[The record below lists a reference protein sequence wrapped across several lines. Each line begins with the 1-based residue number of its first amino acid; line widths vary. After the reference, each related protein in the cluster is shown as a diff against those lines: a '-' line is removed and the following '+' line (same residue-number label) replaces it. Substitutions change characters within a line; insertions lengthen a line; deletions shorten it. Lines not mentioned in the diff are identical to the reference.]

1 MNLGSNPELIH
12 ELRGRIRGNRAL
24 LILVIYLS
32 IIAAVTLLVYAA
44 AASSF
49 SSGIGDPEAGR
60 GIGKAIFITV
70 MTVSLIQVC
79 VITPSLTAGSI
90 AGERERQTYDLLM
103 TTPLSPWQ
111 IVLGKLSSALAF
123 ALLLI
128 FSALPIAGIS
138 LLFGGVSATEL
149 LIGIVGLVITAVC
162 YAAVGL
168 FWSAAMRTTLAATVM
183 AQGSIIFLLLSIP
196 FIFAISS
203 LLVGAW
209 SDTSN
214 WVFIIVMGMLL
225 SMHPFTALGIS
236 AAIIAS
242 GEGTLL
248 ITIPSLQGDLLLPSP
263 WLIYLA
269 ISLLLTF
276 LLLLLT
282 VRMLRP
288 EHEERVEQR
297 MSTKRRGK
305 QAPKLPP
312 S

>member
-1 MNLGSNPELIH
+1 MKPGSNPVLIR

-60 GIGKAIFITV
+60 GIGKAIFITA

-103 TTPLSPWQ
+103 TTLLSPLQ

-128 FSALPIAGIS
+128 FSSLPIAGIS
-138 LLFGGVSATEL
+138 LLFGGVSAAEL
-149 LIGIVGLVITAVC
+149 VIGIVGLVMTAVC

-183 AQGSIIFLLLSIP
+183 AQGSIILLLLGIP
-196 FIFAISS
+196 FLFVISS

-209 SDTSN
+209 SDMSSP
-214 WVFIIVMGMLL
+214 VYILIVGLLL

-236 AAIIAS
+236 AATIAS
-242 GEGTLL
+242 GEDAL
-248 ITIPSLQGDLLLPSP
+248 IVSIPSLQGDLLLPSP
-263 WLIYLA
+263 WLVYLA
-269 ISLLLTF
+269 ISLLLTI
-276 LLLLLT
+276 LMLLLT
-282 VRMLRP
+282 VRMVRP

-297 MSTKRRGK
+297 MTAQKRRE
-305 QAPKLPP
+305 Q
-312 S
+312 

>member
-1 MNLGSNPELIH
+1 MNLSSNPVLIR

-32 IIAAVTLLVYAA
+32 IIATVTLLVYAA

-60 GIGKAIFITV
+60 EIGKAIFITV

-103 TTPLSPWQ
+103 TTLLSPLQ

-128 FSALPIAGIS
+128 FSSLPIAGIS
-138 LLFGGVSATEL
+138 LLFGGVSAAEL
-149 LIGIVGLVITAVC
+149 VIGIVGLVITAVC

-183 AQGSIIFLLLSIP
+183 AQGSIILLLLSIP
-196 FIFAISS
+196 FLFVISS

-209 SDTSN
+209 SDMSSALY
-214 WVFIIVMGMLL
+214 ILAMGLLL

-236 AAIIAS
+236 TAMIAS
-242 GEGTLL
+242 GEDALMVS
-248 ITIPSLQGDLLLPSP
+248 IPSLQGDLLLPSP
-263 WLIYLA
+263 WLVYLI
-269 ISLLLTF
+269 ISLLLT
-276 LLLLLT
+276 LLMLLLT
-282 VRMLRP
+282 VRMVRP

-297 MSTKRRGK
+297 MIARKRREK
-305 QAPKLPP
+305 
-312 S
+312 

>member
-1 MNLGSNPELIH
+1 MNLGSNPVLIR

-103 TTPLSPWQ
+103 TTLLSPLQ

-128 FSALPIAGIS
+128 FSSLPIAGIS
-138 LLFGGVSATEL
+138 LLFGGVSAAEL
-149 LIGIVGLVITAVC
+149 VIGIVGLVMTAVC

-183 AQGSIIFLLLSIP
+183 AQGSIILLLLGIP
-196 FIFAISS
+196 FLFVISS

-209 SDTSN
+209 SDMSSP
-214 WVFIIVMGMLL
+214 VYILIVGLLL

-236 AAIIAS
+236 AATIAS
-242 GEGTLL
+242 GEDALMVS
-248 ITIPSLQGDLLLPSP
+248 IPSLQGDLLLPSP
-263 WLIYLA
+263 WLVYLV
-269 ISLLLTF
+269 ISLLLTI
-276 LLLLLT
+276 LMLLLT
-282 VRMLRP
+282 VRMVRP

-297 MSTKRRGK
+297 LVAQKRRIATK
-305 QAPKLPP
+305 
-312 S
+312 

>member
-1 MNLGSNPELIH
+1 MNLSSNPVLIR

-32 IIAAVTLLVYAA
+32 IIATVTLLVYAA

-60 GIGKAIFITV
+60 EIGKAIFITV

-103 TTPLSPWQ
+103 TTLLSPLQ

-128 FSALPIAGIS
+128 FSSLPIAGIS
-138 LLFGGVSATEL
+138 LLFGGVSAAEL
-149 LIGIVGLVITAVC
+149 VIGIVGLVITAVC

-183 AQGSIIFLLLSIP
+183 AQGSIILLLLSIP
-196 FIFAISS
+196 FLFVISS

-209 SDTSN
+209 SDMSSALY
-214 WVFIIVMGMLL
+214 ILAMGLLL

-236 AAIIAS
+236 AAIIAN
-242 GEGTLL
+242 GEDALMVS
-248 ITIPSLQGDLLLPSP
+248 IPSLQGDLLLPSP
-263 WLIYLA
+263 WLVYLI
-269 ISLLLTF
+269 ISLLLT
-276 LLLLLT
+276 LLMLLLT
-282 VRMLRP
+282 VRMVRP

-297 MSTKRRGK
+297 MIARKRREK
-305 QAPKLPP
+305 
-312 S
+312 

>member
-1 MNLGSNPELIH
+1 MNLSSNPVLIR

-32 IIAAVTLLVYAA
+32 IIATVTLLVYAA

-60 GIGKAIFITV
+60 EIGKAIFITV

-103 TTPLSPWQ
+103 TTLLSPLQ

-128 FSALPIAGIS
+128 FSSLPIAGIS
-138 LLFGGVSATEL
+138 LLFGGVSAAEL
-149 LIGIVGLVITAVC
+149 VIGIVGLVITAVC

-183 AQGSIIFLLLSIP
+183 AQGSIILLLLSIP
-196 FIFAISS
+196 FLFVISS

-209 SDTSN
+209 SDMSSALY
-214 WVFIIVMGMLL
+214 ILAMGLLL

-236 AAIIAS
+236 AAIIAN
-242 GEGTLL
+242 GEDALMVS
-248 ITIPSLQGDLLLPSP
+248 IPSLQGDLLLPSP
-263 WLIYLA
+263 WLVYLI
-269 ISLLLTF
+269 ISLLLTI
-276 LLLLLT
+276 LMLLLT
-282 VRMLRP
+282 VRMVRP

-297 MSTKRRGK
+297 MAAQKRREK
-305 QAPKLPP
+305 
-312 S
+312 

>member
-1 MNLGSNPELIH
+1 MNLSSNPVLIR

-32 IIAAVTLLVYAA
+32 IIATVTLLVYAA

-60 GIGKAIFITV
+60 EIGKAIFITV

-103 TTPLSPWQ
+103 TTLLSPLQ

-128 FSALPIAGIS
+128 FSSLPIAGIS
-138 LLFGGVSATEL
+138 LLFGGVSAAEL
-149 LIGIVGLVITAVC
+149 VIGIVGLVITAVC

-183 AQGSIIFLLLSIP
+183 AQGSIILLLLGIP
-196 FIFAISS
+196 FLFVISS

-209 SDTSN
+209 SDMSSALY
-214 WVFIIVMGMLL
+214 ILAMGLLL

-236 AAIIAS
+236 TAMIAS
-242 GEGTLL
+242 GEDALMVS
-248 ITIPSLQGDLLLPSP
+248 IPSLQGDLLLPSP
-263 WLIYLA
+263 WLVYLA
-269 ISLLLTF
+269 ISLLLTI
-276 LLLLLT
+276 LMLLLT
-282 VRMLRP
+282 VRMVRP

-297 MSTKRRGK
+297 MAAQKRRIATK
-305 QAPKLPP
+305 
-312 S
+312 